1 MNTTIKNFSKVLLV
15 AITIFSM
22 SIISSC
28 SKDGE
33 PGSAGKDG
41 LNGAVG
47 AIGAAGSTG
56 ATGGTGNT
64 GPAGPTGPTGTAN
77 VIYSAW
83 IPANFPATG
92 LAGTSPTRRY
102 MQIPFPT
109 NIPVQSDILNK
120 YLVLVY
126 FMGFGDGSLYM
137 LPCNFRGV
145 NFSVQPNLSFG
156 FLITALSDS
165 AALLN
170 PLAIDPANNNK
181 FRYVLIPGG
190 VPAGRGITPQDYS
203 KMSYHEI
210 CTKFNIP
217 D

>member
-33 PGSAGKDG
+33 PGVAGKDG
-41 LNGAVG
+41 LNGTVG
-47 AIGAAGSTG
+47 AIGATGSTG

-64 GPAGPTGPTGTAN
+64 GPTGPTGTAN

-92 LAGTSPTRRY
+92 LAGTSPIRRY
-102 MQIPFPT
+102 MQIPFPI

-165 AALLN
+165 AAPLN
-170 PLAIDPANNNK
+170 PLAIDPANNNR

-190 VPAGRGITPQDYS
+190 VPAGRGITSPDYS
-203 KMSYHEI
+203 KMSYQEV
-210 CTKFNIP
+210 CAKFNIP